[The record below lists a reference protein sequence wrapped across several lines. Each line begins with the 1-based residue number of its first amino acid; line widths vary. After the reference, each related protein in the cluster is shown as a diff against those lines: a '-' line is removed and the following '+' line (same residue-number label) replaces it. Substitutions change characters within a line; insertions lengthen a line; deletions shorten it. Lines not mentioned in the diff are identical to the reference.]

1 MNLISIAE
9 AAVALHIPANM
20 LHEMCEQGLIE
31 GAVRFGR
38 VWAVP
43 ESICSEVPPRIRDS
57 MVSPQIRKKTYEAI

>member
-9 AAVALHIPANM
+9 AAVALHIPANV

-38 VWAVP
+38 VWTVP
-43 ESICSEVPPRIRDS
+43 ESICSEDSSKIRDF
-57 MVSPQIRKKTYEAI
+57 MVYPQIRKKTYEAI